1 MNYTRRNRMSAI
13 CPQEESEGDV
23 RPSLLASNGVIK
35 TEEASVMFLSWEIS
49 CRGLKDL
56 KSKAHSK
63 SHTSC
68 SENSHTGSI
77 TLCWNT
83 NYQWYGNNQ
92 PINSTQHQNPMT
104 SSSWNGN
111 NSSAAS
117 EPNCEHTCWQWVMWH
132 RPSSWYWHLAESMF
146 NKSQ

>member
-63 SHTSC
+63 THTSC

-77 TLCWNT
+77 TFAGILIT
-83 NYQWYGNNQ
+83 SDMGIISQL
-92 PINSTQHQNPMT
+92 TQHSIKTP
-104 SSSWNGN
+104 
-111 NSSAAS
+111 
-117 EPNCEHTCWQWVMWH
+117 
-132 RPSSWYWHLAESMF
+132 
-146 NKSQ
+146 